1 MEISVSGIHFELE
14 DDTKTILI
22 QKLSAALKAFPGP
35 VTSAK
40 VNIAFDASEYEG
52 TAVINFKTHNTI
64 TANAR
69 NKNLRIVIDELEDK
83 IASQTRKLKDKISDH
98 HKRTHQAPEE

>member
-1 MEISVSGIHFELE
+1 MEISVSGMHFELE

-40 VNIAFDASEYEG
+40 VNIALDASEYEG

-64 TANAR
+64 TATAR
-69 NKNLRIVIDELEDK
+69 NKKLRVVIDELEDK

-98 HKRTHQAPEE
+98 HKRTHQAPKE